1 MTESAAGAVVEAAPH
16 PVLTHFAGLR
26 DLLQLVHADRARERI
41 ERALAEF
48 ERDLIAALKHCHH
61 HHGHGGDTRP
71 ASITLT
77 ATSQG
82 ATMGTYAPGATIDL
96 TADVKNAE
104 QQDITDAVTWNTTAG
119 TITPDAANPLKA
131 TLTGAPLGD
140 TTVTATTSNGIAAE
154 DTVTVADQTPASITV
169 TDSAAA

>member
-1 MTESAAGAVVEAAPH
+1 M
-16 PVLTHFAGLR
+16 
-26 DLLQLVHADRARERI
+26 HADFDEI
-41 ERALAEF
+41 GRALASF
-48 ERDLIAALKHCHH
+48 ERDLIAALYHCHH
-61 HHGHGGDTRP
+61 HGDSTTP

-77 ATSQG
+77 ATPQG
-82 ATMGTYAPGATIDL
+82 DTMGTYAPGATIAL

-104 QQDITDAVTWNTTAG
+104 QQDITDAVVWSTSAG
-119 TITPDAANPLKA
+119 TIAADPANPLKA

-140 TTVTATTSNGIAAE
+140 TTVTATTSNGISAT